1 MPEGTATGLWIL
13 LALIVAI
20 VLIAGLTAALR
31 KGDEEEHDI
40 EHLDH
45 ETHGDSHTH

>member
-13 LALIVAI
+13 LALVIVI
-20 VLIAGLTAALR
+20 VVVSGLIATLR
-31 KGDEEEHDI
+31 KGDDEEHDI

-45 ETHGDSHTH
+45 ETHGDSPTH

>member
-1 MPEGTATGLWIL
+1 MPEGAAIGMWIVIGIAV
-13 LALIVAI
+13 LALII
-20 VLIAGLTAALR
+20 SGITSITK

-45 ETHGDSHTH
+45 EIKGDALGH